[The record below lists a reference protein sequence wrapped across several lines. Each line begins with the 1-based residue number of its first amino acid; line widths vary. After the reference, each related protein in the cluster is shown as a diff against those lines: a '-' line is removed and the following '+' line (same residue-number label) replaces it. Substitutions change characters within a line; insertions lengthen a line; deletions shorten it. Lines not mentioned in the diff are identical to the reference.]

1 MYPINRNSNAKWL
14 AVLAAIV
21 ASFSLLS
28 AQTPKQLSW
37 SLLSAGASDK
47 SAHIRA
53 TAIRSLGLVPH
64 DSAAEKLAAG
74 SLQDSSAEVRSAAA
88 IALGHMGA
96 KSAIPGLKRALKDPE
111 VGVILAAAGS
121 LRLLGDPSA
130 YLVYYAVLTGE
141 RKSGQSLIEEEK
153 KMLSDPK
160 KMAIFGFETG
170 IGFVP
175 FGGLSYGVYKAL
187 TKDDVSPV
195 RAAAA
200 VALAHDPDPKSG
212 EALVKAAAAPAYHS
226 FTKGGEALVKAPV
239 DKTWIVRAAALDAIA
254 QRNDPRLIV
263 RIMSA
268 MADPKPEVQYTAAA
282 AIYHL
287 SKLAKPK
294 SI

>member
-1 MYPINRNSNAKWL
+1 MYPTNRNSWAKWL
-14 AVLAAIV
+14 AVFAAFIT
-21 ASFSLLS
+21 SFSLVS
-28 AQTPKQLSW
+28 AQTPEQQSW
-37 SLLSAGASDK
+37 SLLSAGAADK
-47 SAHIRA
+47 SAHTRA
-53 TAIRSLGLVPH
+53 IAVRSLGLVPH
-64 DSAAEKLAAG
+64 DSAAEKLAAD
-74 SLQDSSAEVRSAAA
+74 SLHDSSAEVRIAAA
-88 IALGHMGA
+88 TALGHMKA
-96 KSAIPGLKRALKDPE
+96 TSAIPALKKALRDPD

-141 RKSGQSLIEEEK
+141 RKSGQGLVDEEK
-153 KMLSDPK
+153 KMLSDPR
-160 KMAIFGFETG
+160 KMALFGFETG

-212 EALVKAAAAPAYHS
+212 EALVKAASAPTYDS
-226 FTKGGEALVKAPV
+226 YTKTGEAIVKAPV
-239 DKTWIVRAAALDAIA
+239 DKTWVIRAAALDAIA
-254 QRNDPRLIV
+254 QRNDPGLIV
-263 RIMSA
+263 GIMSA

-287 SKLAKPK
+287 SKLAESKTN
-294 SI
+294 